1 MEIPSTNSNN
11 NQTWACNVC
20 TLINSMN
27 NIACEACGSSRQGN
41 TENAV
46 AFWTCQ
52 NCTTYNTI
60 GNNICM
66 TCGLSNTQVEEDI
79 ESDTPPLEPIN
90 SPNISQQVIFDVLRM
105 IDMVQPAP
113 TPRQEAENI
122 AFDYNP
128 CRCMRCKL
136 GAIRRIIVLSRSAST
151 ERQIHLSGIMMNEI
165 LPELIMTTFAEDN
178 PIVQILGSGSLNRL
192 QEVLDRSFAEADG
205 MQRPATEKDMEC
217 LQTVEPDK
225 IDFEKHTNCTV
236 CMDPL
241 NKPDEG
247 IDPEIVH
254 LPCNHH
260 FHKQCITEWL
270 KHDASCPICK
280 ARIDQ
285 STGLKVASDE
295 MVEEESMSMD
305 QQVE

>member
-1 MEIPSTNSNN
+1 MENENIPNN
-11 NQTWACNVC
+11 NNEETWECNTC
-20 TLINSMN
+20 TLINSLNN
-27 NIACEACGSSRQGN
+27 NICEACGTSRDGN

-46 AFWTCQ
+46 AFWTCR
-52 NCTTYNTI
+52 NCTTYNSI
-60 GNNICM
+60 GVEFCQS
-66 TCGLSNTQVEEDI
+66 CGASNQNQ
-79 ESDTPPLEPIN
+79 ESSIPRVSPETMLEL
-90 SPNISQQVIFDVLRM
+90 LRM

-113 TPRQEAENI
+113 TPRQEAEDI

-136 GAIRRIIVLSRSAST
+136 RAMRTIIALSRTAST
-151 ERQIHLSGIMMNEI
+151 DRQRHLSGIMMNEI
-165 LPELIMTTFAEDN
+165 LPELIMSTFSNDN
-178 PIVQILGSGSLNRL
+178 PIVEILGSGSLNNL
-192 QEVLDRSFAEADG
+192 QDVLDRSLAEAEG
-205 MQRPATEKDMEC
+205 RQRPATEKDMEC

-285 STGLKVASDE
+285 STGLKVSSVE
-295 MVEEESMSMD
+295 MGEIDSEPMEQETD
-305 QQVE
+305 